1 MNVLG
6 LDEEN
11 DYGDEEFENNH
22 VDISNDDISNDAF
35 SKLELDLKE
44 EVVL

>member
-22 VDISNDDISNDAF
+22 VDISNDAF